1 MKFTAAA
8 CIKGDNKAIGIK
20 TEDMKGEG
28 PGEVDMCYK
37 VSDSDTIMPLREIHM
52 PREKVVTG

>member
-1 MKFTAAA
+1 MKFIAAA

-28 PGEVDMCYK
+28 PGKTDVSCK
-37 VSDSDTIMPLREIHM
+37 VSNSGTTVPLREIHM
-52 PREKVVTG
+52 PREKVETR